1 MLFGLINALVIFQK
15 LINNVLRLY
24 LDIFIIAYLDNILI
38 YLENKKDYI
47 LYIKT
52 VLKELDKYSFRLKL
66 KKYKFYK
73 NKLNFLGYTIGV
85 NRV

>member
-1 MLFGLINALVIFQK
+1 E

>member
-1 MLFGLINALVIFQK
+1 IIT
-15 LINNVLRLY
+15 Y
-24 LDIFIIAYLDNILI
+24 LNNILI

-52 VLKELDKYSFRLKL
+52 VLKKLDKYSLRLKL

-73 NKLNFLGYTIGV
+73 NKVNFLGYTIRA
-85 NRV
+85 NRVQISEEKI